1 MSISPS
7 PPPPSVRSGPYY
19 LGPFDKLMAPI
30 VAAWARDPH
39 ELFWLAPKTYP
50 PLTAAKVVGWPGSDG
65 CPLLFYRDGIVEP
78 IGYLELNP
86 MPGEREHLWLGH
98 CVVAP
103 ARRGSGLGEVMINLV
118 LEEAFQTRKAAR
130 VSLVVFPDNIAAI
143 RCYRACGFTE
153 VGEQVKYFPTTGRQ
167 HRMLQMSVTRVDHA
181 RHVAAGK
188 PIR

>member
-78 IGYLELNP
+78 IGYLEP
-86 MPGEREHLWLGH
+86 
-98 CVVAP
+98 
-103 ARRGSGLGEVMINLV
+103 RGSGLGEVMINLV